1 MQNTEIL
8 QPSFWAMRLK
18 KCEGSHK
25 QSVEEFTNKHKHPG
39 SQSNTSATP
48 QVPCPQL
55 NGSCGSTVAPPYLLC
70 RHWCPGRRLT
80 CSSLIWLDPYR
91 SSNCLRLQLV
101 TQTLH
106 EELRNDRV
114 WFPSRP
120 ACCGKLRRS
129 IWTQKRRNV
138 FQTFRLKVWF
148 FANAPEGSP
157 SCLSLKRTPP
167 AREPMSRL
175 LPHCSENCRV
185 IPLYWRIFHI
195 FTKGCASSEMNM
207 TLHKKTKVQILTT
220 NNIDKTTKSIE
231 MSFPYTFLHP
241 LSLWGFWK
249 FLDYSGDAYPYKSS
263 LIQFFADLVVI

>member
-1 MQNTEIL
+1 MCVIAYVPTPAVCVNCHKHKDCDYLWLLHSAPPFLSLHTFLQLQYTIYGIPILHSTMQNTEIL

-39 SQSNTSATP
+39 SQSNTSATA

-129 IWTQKRRNV
+129 IWTQKRTNV

-167 AREPMSRL
+167 
-175 LPHCSENCRV
+175 
-185 IPLYWRIFHI
+185 
-195 FTKGCASSEMNM
+195 KGANVQAPA
-207 TLHKKTKVQILTT
+207 TL
-220 NNIDKTTKSIE
+220 
-231 MSFPYTFLHP
+231 FR
-241 LSLWGFWK
+241 
-249 FLDYSGDAYPYKSS
+249 
-263 LIQFFADLVVI
+263 DL